1 MRSDFRKIV
10 DGPRCVPIQS
20 CAILCV
26 NEVDC
31 HRERTST
38 RSVPTKPMTSHFGAC
53 CFQRAVPKV
62 DTNDIGS
69 KNAFRPTRSMHCGKG
84 CAVPTACCRPYSLHM
99 FKRSNREEGT
109 IHHASTWYILCLS
122 RKAVRDIASH
132 AYFTT
137 RGWRGNTKKNNLHSS
152 TRMKKKRVGA
162 RCRRLLRGNGA
173 CMQPCTCQHTKP
185 RVRHLPPK
193 VQLGP
198 CRIVTT
204 RH

>member
-1 MRSDFRKIV
+1 MRSEFRKMV
-10 DGPRCVPIQS
+10 DGRCVPIQS

-69 KNAFRPTRSMHCGKG
+69 KNAFRPTRSIVARVARCPQFVVARTPST
-84 CAVPTACCRPYSLHM
+84 CSNVQTE
-99 FKRSNREEGT
+99 KRDL

-137 RGWRGNTKKNNLHSS
+137 RGWRGNTNNLHSS
-152 TRMKKKRVGA
+152 TRMKTSWREMSPTTPEKRRMHA
-162 RCRRLLRGNGA
+162 TMHMPQNPASDIYR
-173 CMQPCTCQHTKP
+173 P
-185 RVRHLPPK
+185 RSNWAPAASLP
-193 VQLGP
+193 LSTNYGP
-198 CRIVTT
+198 FTD
-204 RH
+204 